1 MTETPQDQDPPI
13 NLETEIEAIPTTE
26 ALKGMTV
33 GTGHLVG
40 TEEAPVDTADQT
52 TGTSRLHNLLDTQAE
67 KETDLEGETDLHL
80 GRIGTSVT
88 LEVTGT
94 ATALGTD
101 PNLEEEETVG
111 EATAERPRMTTDPTL

>member
-1 MTETPQDQDPPI
+1 MK
-13 NLETEIEAIPTTE
+13 IPTTE

-33 GTGHLVG
+33 ETGHLVG
-40 TEEAPVDTADQT
+40 TEEVPVDIADQT
-52 TGTSRLHNLLDTQAE
+52 TGTSRLHSLLDILVE
-67 KETDLEGETDLHL
+67 EETDLERETDLHL
-80 GRIGTSVT
+80 ERMGTSVT

-111 EATAERPRMTTDPTL
+111 EATAERLRMTTDPTL